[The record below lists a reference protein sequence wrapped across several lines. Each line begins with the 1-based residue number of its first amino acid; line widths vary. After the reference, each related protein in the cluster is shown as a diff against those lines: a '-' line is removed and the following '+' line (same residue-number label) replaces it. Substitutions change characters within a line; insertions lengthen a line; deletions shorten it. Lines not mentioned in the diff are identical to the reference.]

1 MKGKERR
8 ENLKSSRFALLVEF
22 VGEIALNGG
31 GNQGKSVWHVRW
43 NPKSFAIYQKKKN
56 EGRITILTSFARI
69 WSKTRRRKSSMALTS
84 CYSFRAN
91 TIFWLLPFLFAF
103 VFYNCFFFSSV
114 DFSSLFLHCVFFF
127 WTHTSLINSF
137 FSD

>member
-22 VGEIALNGG
+22 VGEIALNGRR
-31 GNQGKSVWHVRW
+31 NQGKSVWHVRW

-103 VFYNCFFFSSV
+103 VFYNCFFFFCRLFFLV
-114 DFSSLFLHCVFFF
+114 SSLCFLFLN
-127 WTHTSLINSF
+127 THVTYK
-137 FSD
+137 